1 MVCKGL
7 VREFT
12 VLLGVMEGGG
22 NGWQSRG
29 VTFMRDLAFWT
40 REFRLSSE
48 AMSIGHFDVLNG
60 IGLPE
65 NDGSKRGSNLNQR
78 LVVA

>member
-1 MVCKGL
+1 M
-7 VREFT
+7 
-12 VLLGVMEGGG
+12 GGKVG
-22 NGWQSRG
+22 R
-29 VTFMRDLAFWT
+29 VTFMRDLVFWA

-65 NDGSKRGSNLNQR
+65 NADSKRGSSLNR
-78 LVVA
+78 RAVLA